1 MVNAKLRNTYKLVI
15 CIVACEVA
23 GLIGGVFTAPAI
35 PTWYVALQ
43 KPPFSPPNWL
53 FAPAWTTLYLLMGI
67 AAFAVW
73 RNGLDSQ
80 RVKTALSYFL
90 AQLVLNVLWSVAF
103 FGLKSPLSGVLVI
116 SGLWVAIFVTII
128 KFFGI
133 SRVAGILLLPYIM
146 WVTFAAALNISVW
159 ILNPTV

>member
-1 MVNAKLRNTYKLVI
+1 MVNAKMGNIYKLVTS
-15 CIVACEVA
+15 IVVCQLA
-23 GLIGGVFTAPAI
+23 GLIGGIFTAPAI
-35 PTWYVALQ
+35 PTWYAALQ
-43 KPPFSPPNWL
+43 KPSFTPPNWL

-90 AQLVLNVLWSVAF
+90 AQLLLNVLWSVAF

-116 SGLWVAIFVTII
+116 AGLWVAILVTIL

-133 SRVAGILLLPYIM
+133 SRVAGILFLPYIM
-146 WVTFAAALNISVW
+146 WVTFAAALNVSVW
-159 ILNPTV
+159 ILNPTA